1 MTDRPEFRP
10 IESVPARRVWPYA
23 VLGAIAVAAL
33 VFVVAHRGSTPAA
46 AESPQALANLAP
58 KIDAAQATAAI
69 AQPMRNETLA
79 AASKPSEGPNV
90 IGAAMEKAKTL
101 TSEKVKSLTAV
112 ARGEV
117 DRESARTKSAQ
128 KQAEQYRKQNA
139 DLQQQLDQARSQIA
153 ALQQAKK
160 GPPPSDQEQI
170 LQMLAP
176 VLKTSSNDGRP

>member
-23 VLGAIAVAAL
+23 VLGAVAVAAL
-33 VFVVAHRGSTPAA
+33 VFVIAHRGATPAA
-46 AESPQALANLAP
+46 TEPQALASLAP
-58 KIDAAQATAAI
+58 KIDAAQAQAAI
-69 AQPMRNETLA
+69 AQPARGETVA

-101 TSEKVKSLTAV
+101 ASV

-117 DRESARTKSAQ
+117 DRELARTRSAQ
-128 KQAEQYRKQNA
+128 KQTEQYRKQNA
-139 DLQQQLDQARSQIA
+139 ELQQELAQAKSQIA

-160 GPPPSDQEQI
+160 GPPPTDQEQI

>member
-33 VFVVAHRGSTPAA
+33 VFVVAHRNSTPAA
-46 AESPQALANLAP
+46 TEPQALANLAP
-58 KIDAAQATAAI
+58 KIDAAQAAI
-69 AQPMRNETLA
+69 AQPTRNEA
-79 AASKPSEGPNV
+79 ATPAVARPSEGPNV

-101 TSEKVKSLTAV
+101 TSERVKSLASV

-139 DLQQQLDQARSQIA
+139 ELQQQLDQARSQIA

>member
-1 MTDRPEFRP
+1 MTDHTEFRP

-23 VLGAIAVAAL
+23 VLGAIAVAGL
-33 VFVVAHRGSTPAA
+33 VFVVAHRSSTPAA
-46 AESPQALANLAP
+46 ATEQQALATLAP
-58 KIDAAQATAAI
+58 KIDAAQAQNAI
-69 AQPMRNETLA
+69 ATPTRSETIA
-79 AASKPSEGPNV
+79 RPAEGPNV
-90 IGAAMEKAKTL
+90 IGAAVEKARSL
-101 TSEKVKSLTAV
+101 SAEGAKSMAAV
-112 ARGEV
+112 ARSAV
-117 DRESARTKSAQ
+117 DHESARTRNAQ

-139 DLQQQLDQARSQIA
+139 ALQQELDQAKSQIA